1 LRILLHRQNRFFSDR
16 ALQVVRVE
24 NLYQNELLIFLSIF
38 GGEGIMS
45 GQDKTVAYKTGKI
58 PVYCVEP
65 VSGKGVGV
73 VVVSAIFGVDGD
85 TQKICSDLA
94 AAGHPAMALDMFWED
109 DFDTGALDVSPENVE
124 RARARAGRVD
134 RADGNAYISTVLDAM
149 KALKSCNG
157 KVTVFGFCYG
167 GPYVVEAAAHLG
179 IDGGVSFHGSFVEN
193 FLPEFANITCP
204 LAFHYG
210 DNDAVAPME
219 AIDQVKAECK
229 KHDNADVYV
238 YPGGEH
244 GYMFPNRGAG
254 YQVEAAQLS
263 WGRALE
269 FLSTI

>member
-149 KALKSCNG
+149 KALESCNG

>member
-1 LRILLHRQNRFFSDR
+1 LKILLHRQNRFSSDR

-149 KALKSCNG
+149 KALESCNG